1 MASPVHPSDFKE
13 ALIILGAA
21 GVVVPLFHRL
31 RVSPVLGFMIVGM
44 AVGPSGFGSLA
55 RDVPWLSA
63 VTITDAASIGPVAEL
78 GVVMLL
84 FMIGLELSLER
95 LLLMRRLVFGLGSL
109 QVVLCAAAVAAAA
122 LALGQPPAAATV
134 LGVALAM
141 SSTAIV
147 VQVLAEEKRLGSA
160 AGRASVA
167 VLLLQDLAVVP
178 VLFGVGVLEAGPAE
192 AGIAAFLLAVGK
204 AALAVLAVIALGR
217 ATLRPLF
224 RSVARTRS
232 PELFMAACLLVVIA
246 TGAATAA
253 AGLSMAMG
261 ALIAGLLLAE
271 TEYRRQIEVTIE
283 PFKGLLLGV
292 FLVSVGMSLDL
303 GRIAA
308 QPLLVLAAAVALV
321 GGKLALV
328 ACLARLFGL
337 PWATGVRAG
346 LLLGPAGEFSF
357 VILAPAAALGLV
369 SPEAAGF
376 AVILT
381 ALTMAAIPLLSGLGN
396 RLVPKRAAR
405 VAAVDPA
412 VLPPPEEAG
421 PRVVVAGFGRVGQT
435 VASMLEVHRVP
446 YLALDSDADEVA
458 RQRAKGRPVYYGDVT
473 SLELVRRLHL
483 DTARALVVTMNDRGA
498 VDELVAAAKRERPD
512 LLVVA
517 RARDAAH
524 AAPLYAVGATDA
536 VPETIEASLQLAEAV
551 LVDVGIPMGPVIASI
566 HEKRAE
572 FQRQVRARAP
582 GADLRP
588 LGRRRL
594 RDASPPPAD
603 KAFGTEAGADR

>member
-21 GVVVPLFHRL
+21 GVVVPLFYRL
-31 RVSPVLGFMIVGM
+31 RLSPVLGFMAVGM
-44 AVGPSGFGSLA
+44 AVGPSGLGALA

-63 VTITDAASIGPVAEL
+63 VTITDASSIGPVAEL

-109 QVVLCAAAVAAAA
+109 QVVLCTAALVAAA

-147 VQVLAEEKRLGSA
+147 VQVLSDEKRMASA
-160 AGRASVA
+160 VGRTSVA

-192 AGIAAFLLAVGK
+192 AGVAAFFFAIGK

-217 ATLRPLF
+217 LTLRPLF

-246 TGAATAA
+246 TGVATAA
-253 AGLSMAMG
+253 AGLSMTMG

-292 FLVSVGMSLDL
+292 FLVSIGMGLDL
-303 GRIAA
+303 ARIAA
-308 QPLLVLAAAVALV
+308 QPLLVLGAAAALV
-321 GGKLALV
+321 GGKLAII
-328 ACLARLFGL
+328 ACLARAFRL
-337 PWATGVRAG
+337 PWTTGVRAG
-346 LLLGPAGEFSF
+346 LLLGPGGEFTF

-376 AVILT
+376 AVILA
-381 ALTMAAIPLLSGLGN
+381 ALTMAAIPLLSTLGG
-396 RLVPKRAAR
+396 RLAPRRAAR
-405 VAAVDPA
+405 AAVDPA
-412 VLPPPEEAG
+412 VLPPPEAG

-458 RQRAKGRPVYYGDVT
+458 RQRKKGKPVYYGDVT
-473 SLELVRRLHL
+473 NPALVRHLHL
-483 DTARALVVTMNDRGA
+483 DTARALVVTMNDRDA
-498 VDELVAAAKRERPD
+498 VDDLVAAARRERQD
-512 LLVVA
+512 LLIVA

-524 AAPLYAVGATDA
+524 AAHLYGVGATDA

-551 LVDVGIPMGPVIASI
+551 LVDVGVPMGPVIASI

-572 FQRQVRARAP
+572 FQRQVRADVP

-594 RDASPPPAD
+594 RDTLATNSVPDDA
-603 KAFGTEAGADR
+603 TRAGAEG